1 MDWRAR
7 RWMVTTCMC
16 YCCHCRSFVDNNSLS
31 SARMKSTSLVCLSR
45 SFIRY
50 FMSTSKSIRYLL
62 HISLII
68 QAIWREKKER
78 ERKRRTTTR
87 YLHQK
92 LKIWFISHAHT
103 HTYALHSCIKT
114 CWNDMVF
121 TNFRTATYRNWTF
134 LLFTSGDQLVSQ
146 HFFCTA
152 ILVDCHFWWHVVL
165 FFLSLSLSSLLLLNV
180 AEAVAIAP
188 LQIAIV
194 IYWWCVWILHCTAA
208 VAAAA
213 ALTSTT
219 DNMRVNIYVLS
230 LTVQMHLG
238 LSTYK
243 RSDTAL
249 ASYKNRHN
257 VDERVMP
264 PFKCAIEN
272 KTDLWIPCRVPHPS
286 K

>member
-165 FFLSLSLSSLLLLNV
+165 FFLSLSLIIATSMWLRLWLLLRYRSPLSFIGDACEYYTALLLLL
-180 AEAVAIAP
+180 P
-188 LQIAIV
+188 LLL
-194 IYWWCVWILHCTAA
+194 LHWPA
-208 VAAAA
+208 
-213 ALTSTT
+213 
-219 DNMRVNIYVLS
+219 
-230 LTVQMHLG
+230 
-238 LSTYK
+238 
-243 RSDTAL
+243 
-249 ASYKNRHN
+249 
-257 VDERVMP
+257 
-264 PFKCAIEN
+264 
-272 KTDLWIPCRVPHPS
+272 
-286 K
+286 

>member
-165 FFLSLSLSSLLLLNV
+165 FFLSLSLIIATVECGWGCGYCSATDRHCHLLV
-180 AEAVAIAP
+180 
-188 LQIAIV
+188 
-194 IYWWCVWILHCTAA
+194 
-208 VAAAA
+208 
-213 ALTSTT
+213 
-219 DNMRVNIYVLS
+219 MRVNITL
-230 LTVQMHLG
+230 HCCCCC
-238 LSTYK
+238 
-243 RSDTAL
+243 R
-249 ASYKNRHN
+249 
-257 VDERVMP
+257 
-264 PFKCAIEN
+264 CC
-272 KTDLWIPCRVPHPS
+272 TDQHYR
-286 K
+286 